1 MREPQAIPVQM
12 AREVLVDK
20 GAHLL
25 ILLIILPDHKAAVR
39 DLAGQVLLLVLREVQ
54 ALREIQAP
62 HLQYFV
68 CHSVAEQEALEETQA
83 QPDFPVT
90 REVKALLGQVVPEV
104 IGETRT
110 EERLSTTTPEAVKED
125 RVRNTTYVF
134 VLLFMGLL
142 FKRNRLVAGAAA
154 GPVVSL
160 RLHPETPVLLVVIQ
174 ALVRGWLIP
183 VRGPRR
189 EEERAVRGRHR
200 LVEGVLTPVVVRVKQ
215 PRFRVLVAGAV
226 VVMRAAHNVRAEAAE
241 AEAEAE
247 PLLIAVI
254 PVIPEVQAT
263 HQPLTVYP

>member
-142 FKRNRLVAGAAA
+142 FKLNRLVAGAAA

-183 VRGPRR
+183 
-189 EEERAVRGRHR
+189 VRGRHR